1 MIERDEPVELQIRN
15 FFPKFRLESRK
26 QKEKRANKKKEKE
39 KNIQSAQKWLV

>member
-26 QKEKRANKKKEKE
+26 QKEKRTKILLDNKGC
-39 KNIQSAQKWLV
+39 